1 MNNSS
6 LLVMIDCTG
15 TYTGSQTTL
24 KTSQRG
30 GGGGLNPL
38 NPSPGSASVLNKL
51 VVVVI
56 DNLHSYNLQS
66 CPHRWLFIKCS
77 SNMALIIADKTKAP

>member
-6 LLVMIDCTG
+6 LLVMIDWTR
-15 TYTGSQTTL
+15 TYMGSQTTL

-30 GGGGLNPL
+30 GGGYNPL
-38 NPSPGSASVLNKL
+38 NPPPGSASVLNKL

-56 DNLHSYNLQS
+56 DNLHS
-66 CPHRWLFIKCS
+66 
-77 SNMALIIADKTKAP
+77 

>member
-6 LLVMIDCTG
+6 LLVMIDWTG

-30 GGGGLNPL
+30 VGGGLQPPQPFPWIRL
-38 NPSPGSASVLNKL
+38 
-51 VVVVI
+51 
-56 DNLHSYNLQS
+56 
-66 CPHRWLFIKCS
+66 CS
-77 SNMALIIADKTKAP
+77 E

>member
-6 LLVMIDCTG
+6 LLVMIDWTG
-15 TYTGSQTTL
+15 TYMGSQTNL

-30 GGGGLNPL
+30 GCNPL
-38 NPSPGSASVLNKL
+38 NPPPGSASVLNKL

-77 SNMALIIADKTKAP
+77 SDMALIIADKTKAP